1 MRTLLVAAVAAL
13 SLLFACGTAEAR
25 PHLRDCPDT
34 GSEFTYHVQV
44 SRISCGMARYVIRGV
59 TFNEDTFE
67 FEGPNWLWK
76 CRERDGAGTDGR
88 RLRCTMGRQD
98 IRWTSRLF

>member
-1 MRTLLVAAVAAL
+1 MRALLL
-13 SLLFACGTAEAR
+13 SVLAFVVLCGTAEAR
-25 PHLRDCPDT
+25 PHLRDCPNMD

-44 SRISCGMARYVIRGV
+44 SHISCGMARYVIRGV

-67 FEGPNWLWK
+67 FEGPSWLWN
-76 CRERDGAGTDGR
+76 CRERDGAGADGR